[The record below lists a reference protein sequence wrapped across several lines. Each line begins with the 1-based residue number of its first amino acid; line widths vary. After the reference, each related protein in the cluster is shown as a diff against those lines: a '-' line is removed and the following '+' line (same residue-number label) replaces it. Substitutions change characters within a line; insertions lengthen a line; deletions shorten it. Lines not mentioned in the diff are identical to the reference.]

1 MHLLAH
7 FLVRRATAWA
17 TVFIVFIL
25 SIASLYFAS
34 RVDRDDDVLA
44 FLPRQNP
51 EVGIFYDVSKRFGSL
66 DVALVGIEAD
76 DVLTPDFLQRLK
88 NVTKKLN
95 ETDGIGHTMSLA
107 NIEDFAPDLQHG
119 GITTDYLVGKIPE
132 TDAER
137 AALREKVMSRD
148 HVVGNL
154 ISKDAKS
161 TLIFCFA
168 GYGTEQKVVA
178 QKVRSAI
185 EEAFPKE
192 KKYWG
197 GAPFIST
204 YIYDVTQEDMRRLAP
219 WAVLVIVLI
228 TIWSFR
234 DVIGAGLALLSTA
247 LGIVMSLGLMGLL
260 HVSVNV
266 VLGSLPVI
274 LFALGSAYPVH
285 ILSRYYAIAYGTDG
299 RTALVRTLAEIGPP
313 VIASGL
319 TTVVSLLSFLFMD
332 IAPLRTFGVFTA
344 LGIFITL
351 VLSLTFVPAIIYL
364 ARLKGK
370 KPQELG
376 PARIHVWLG
385 TLPQRHRAL
394 VGGTLAV
401 VAIVSAFFV
410 GKLDSRMDNAAF
422 FSKNSPP
429 DQAERFLHDSFGGSL
444 FVQIQFEGDMTDP
457 AVLREMR
464 FLGDRLT
471 TLPHVTNVNH
481 IGSVI
486 AQLNEAMEGDRRIPD
501 TAAKVKLLYQFL
513 AGKKAVEQLVADDK
527 LHALMQVKIDT
538 MNADETEPL
547 VAEIRKVAQESML
560 PRIVVVDASSKR
572 ADEIGGRRRMQVVEH
587 LRALGKQFGVTMPAP
602 ADIEKNMGANSGFDV
617 GTDVQKGLVQFLG
630 SDESSV
636 ELENP
641 EQREKVAKS
650 LAALGAKPTDEKMT
664 EAVSTALE
672 KPASDEMV
680 QDLVVTVRKP
690 LVEIWRRATT
700 AAAAKQFVGATKTMV
715 PAGPEGDR
723 FLTAMATTLMD
734 LDAPTVALSPAS
746 GEEGR
751 PLPVAVTGLP
761 VMHAGLSQS
770 VEANQWRSLGFS
782 LGMVLIIMMALFRSL
797 FSGILGIL
805 PIILTTSIIYGGM
818 GAIGVKLDIGTSML
832 ASLIIGAGV
841 DYAVHLMVSWQ
852 APEGSDLGASAGK
865 AMRETAPA
873 IWVNAWMVAAGFF
886 VLTLGDARP
895 LQNVGGL
902 TAAAMISAA
911 LATMLVIPLLAR
923 KLSYYRNP
931 IRILETPLPSEAPDA
946 DIATGANRPLNERG
960 SR

>member
-1 MHLLAH
+1 MQLLAH
-7 FLVRRATAWA
+7 LLVRRAAAWA

-25 SIASLYFAS
+25 SAASLYFAS
-34 RVDRDDDVLA
+34 RVERDDDVLA

-51 EVGIFYDVSKRFGSL
+51 EVGTFYDVSKRFGSL
-66 DVALVGIEAD
+66 DVALVGIETD
-76 DVLTPDFLQRLK
+76 DVLAPDFLQRLRT
-88 NVTKKLN
+88 VTKKLN

-107 NIEDFAPDLQHG
+107 NIEDFAPDAQHG
-119 GITTDYLVGKIPE
+119 GITTDYLIGKIPE
-132 TDAER
+132 NDAER

-148 HVVGNL
+148 QIVGNL
-154 ISKDAKS
+154 ISKDGKS
-161 TLIFCFA
+161 TLLFCFA

-178 QKVRSAI
+178 QKVRSAV

-204 YIYDVTQEDMRRLAP
+204 YIYDITQEDMRRLAP
-219 WAVLVIVLI
+219 WAVVVIVLI

-285 ILSRYYAIAYGTDG
+285 ILTRYYAIAHGTDG
-299 RTALVRTLAEIGPP
+299 RTALIRTLAEVGPP

-344 LGIFITL
+344 IGIFITL
-351 VLSLTFVPAIIYL
+351 VLAMTFVPAIIYL

-376 PARIHVWLG
+376 EARFHVWLG

-394 VGGTLAV
+394 VGGTIAA
-401 VAIVSAFFV
+401 VAIASAFFV

-429 DQAERFLHDSFGGSL
+429 DQAEGFLHDSFGGSL
-444 FVQIQFEGDMTDP
+444 FVQIQLEGDMTDP
-457 AVLREMR
+457 AVLREVR
-464 FLGDRLT
+464 LLSDRLS

-481 IGSVI
+481 IGNVI
-486 AQLNEAMEGDRRIPD
+486 AQINEAMEGDRRIPD
-501 TAAKVKLLYQFL
+501 TAAKIKLLFQFL
-513 AGKKAVEQLVADDK
+513 AGKKAVEQLVTDDK
-527 LHALMQVKIDT
+527 LHTLMHVKLDT
-538 MNADETEPL
+538 TSAGETEPL
-547 VAEIRKVAQESML
+547 VAEIRKITKETML
-560 PRIVVVDASSKR
+560 PRIVVVDASVKR
-572 ADEIGGRRRMQVVEH
+572 AEEIGTRRRMQVVDH
-587 LRALGKQFGVTMPAP
+587 LRAVGKQFGVTMPAP
-602 ADIEKNMGANSGFDV
+602 TDIEKEMGSNKGLEVTA
-617 GTDVQKGLVQFLG
+617 DVQKGLVQFLG

-636 ELENP
+636 EIESA

-650 LAALGAKPTDEKMT
+650 LAALGAKPGEDKMT
-664 EAVSTALE
+664 EAVSAALE
-672 KPASDEMV
+672 KPATDEMV
-680 QDLVVTVRKP
+680 GDLVGTVRRP
-690 LVEIWRRATT
+690 LDEIWRRATT
-700 AAAAKQFVGATKTMV
+700 AASAKQFVLATKTAV
-715 PAGPEGDR
+715 PAGAEGER
-723 FLTAMATTLMD
+723 FMTALAVSLMD
-734 LDAPTVALSPAS
+734 LDAPTIALPPAA
-746 GEEGR
+746 GEEGQ
-751 PLPVAVTGLP
+751 PLAVAVTGLP

-782 LGMVLIIMMALFRSL
+782 LGMVLIIMVALFRSL
-797 FSGILGIL
+797 FSGLLGIL
-805 PIILTTSIIYGGM
+805 PIVLTTSIIYGGM

-841 DYAVHLMVSWQ
+841 DYAVHLMVSWR
-852 APEGSDLGASAGK
+852 APDGSDLDESARK
-865 AMRETAPA
+865 AARETGPA
-873 IWVNAWMVAAGFF
+873 IWVNAIMVAAGFF

-902 TAAAMISAA
+902 TAAAMITAA
-911 LATMLVIPLLAR
+911 LVTMLVIPLCAR
-923 KLSYYRNP
+923 KLSYYRSAN
-931 IRILETPLPSEAPDA
+931 RILEAALPSEAPDA
-946 DIATGANRPLNERG
+946 DLAGAANRPLNERG